1 MSVTEKHALKKR
13 RLASGAPEVADSA
26 DELDT
31 WLELARLYKSV
42 GDLDAL
48 RGIFSSRIAS
58 SAMTL
63 QALDC
68 EANADYSTAER
79 IYRQVLVMLS
89 ICIHVHVAE
98 CPVLFASSFVL
109 LNFLARFCP
118 IFVLADHIRDDTT
131 PVEKKT
137 FILIPQSLV

>member
-1 MSVTEKHALKKR
+1 MLKYVGINVLEESLIHVSVTEKHAPKKR

-79 IYRQVLVMLS
+79 IYRQVQNTVLVMLF
-89 ICIHVHVAE
+89 IC
-98 CPVLFASSFVL
+98 
-109 LNFLARFCP
+109 
-118 IFVLADHIRDDTT
+118 
-131 PVEKKT
+131 K
-137 FILIPQSLV
+137 